1 MDSCVSCVFSSF
13 LGFSFPTHFSYLTV
27 SILSQSLKKGKR
39 PRKDKSTVRN
49 EHPRRPAAV
58 LIKAA
63 NTYAMAEKSAVLSG
77 KFRKDGGQ
85 CNTSF
90 FFAAFLPYL
99 VLSAVYLLSP
109 LTEVSF

>member
-1 MDSCVSCVFSSF
+1 MDSCVSYVFSSF
-13 LGFSFPTHFSYLTV
+13 FGFSFPTRFSSNRFYT
-27 SILSQSLKKGKR
+27 ITKLKKGKR
-39 PRKDKSTVRN
+39 PWKDKSAVRN
-49 EHPRRPAAV
+49 EHPRRPTAV

-63 NTYAMAEKSAVLSG
+63 NTYAMAKKSAVLSEIS
-77 KFRKDGGQ
+77 RKDGGP

-90 FFAAFLPYL
+90 FFAVFLPYL

>member
-13 LGFSFPTHFSYLTV
+13 LGFSFPTRFSYLTV

-39 PRKDKSTVRN
+39 PRKDKSAVRN

-58 LIKAA
+58 LIKTA

-77 KFRKDGGQ
+77 FFRKDGGQ